1 MLLVWVRA
9 GARAGMGRSVP
20 PPTKQPEDVARA
32 GQSKQAGLDFHGAGA
47 GPDKVGRDRRVG
59 PERQLEEEL
68 AADGDGGTGSGTSP
82 NALGIKPLTAYTQL
96 SSAPRV
102 TDRIRLSRT
111 AAVMTCRCDA
121 SGEKTHC
128 EDWKKRCDML

>member
-1 MLLVWVRA
+1 ML
-9 GARAGMGRSVP
+9 
-20 PPTKQPEDVARA
+20 Q
-32 GQSKQAGLDFHGAGA
+32 
-47 GPDKVGRDRRVG
+47 GPDKVSRRASTSTEQGRVLDKVGRGSPGRAG

-102 TDRIRLSRT
+102 TDRIRFSRT
-111 AAVMTCRCDA
+111 VAVMTCHCDA
-121 SGEKTHC
+121 SGEKNTLRGL
-128 EDWKKRCDML
+128 EKTL